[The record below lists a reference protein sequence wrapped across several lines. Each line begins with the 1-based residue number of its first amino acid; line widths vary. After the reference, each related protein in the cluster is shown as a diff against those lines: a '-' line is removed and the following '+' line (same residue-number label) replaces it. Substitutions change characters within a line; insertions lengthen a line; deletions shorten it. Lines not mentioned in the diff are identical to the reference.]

1 MCHDAVIQINGYRD
15 TITLDEIPLSSYDV
29 ILGEPWMRTKNCIIH
44 WRQQRISISHDDGT
58 INLYVDRSADHHSLP
73 HTTDTTE
80 ILGGKASARGL
91 QATDELYVA
100 LVQPTTPQAKPPSLF
115 PVPPPPFQAPR
126 PMSAPMLDEL
136 RTQLTKL
143 QQAGFIVPS
152 SAPYGAPI
160 LFVEKKDGKLR
171 MCVDYR
177 ALNKITIRN
186 KYPLPMKSSSSYSLT
201 TF

>member
-80 ILGGKASARGL
+80 IMGGKASARGL
-91 QATDELYVA
+91 QSTDELYVIGSTNH
-100 LVQPTTPQAKPPSLF
+100 PKPNHRHY
-115 PVPPPPFQAPR
+115 FQR
-126 PMSAPMLDEL
+126 HHHQNGSTNSM
-136 RTQLTKL
+136 
-143 QQAGFIVPS
+143 GCI
-152 SAPYGAPI
+152 
-160 LFVEKKDGKLR
+160 
-171 MCVDYR
+171 
-177 ALNKITIRN
+177 
-186 KYPLPMKSSSSYSLT
+186 
-201 TF
+201 